1 VVCKQPVAGSQ
12 NGGVFRQEVMDHQ
25 YIEGHNIP
33 DRYLQGTLSAAE
45 QARFEEHFIDCPQCV
60 DRLELTEDFRG
71 ALRTV
76 AAQRAAK
83 PFVHGRPGMRAWLAA
98 LPGGRSAALLA
109 AAVLLLAVLPVV
121 VSIVWVGQAGRQM
134 DQARLSAADWQRKYE
149 DSQQAARKA
158 EAELQAR
165 AEEVARQRREIET
178 ERERERQPRVVEEGS
193 RQALLQTAPI
203 FDLNAVRGGTSAST
217 TRISI
222 PRSAKWIV
230 LKLETEPDP
239 ELQSYRATL
248 FTSDQQAVCR
258 ASDMI
263 AVRGALAVSC
273 DSSLFKTGDYR
284 LALEGLTRQGRHV
297 PAGAY
302 SFHVVKQ

>member
-1 VVCKQPVAGSQ
+1 
-12 NGGVFRQEVMDHQ
+12 MDHR

-33 DRYLQGTLSAAE
+33 DLYVQGTLSAAAR
-45 QARFEEHFIDCPQCV
+45 ARFEEHFIDCPECLDQ
-60 DRLELTEDFRG
+60 LELTEDFRG

-76 AAQRAAK
+76 AAERAAT
-83 PFVHGRPGMRAWLAA
+83 PFVHARPRLGAWLGAM
-98 LPGGRSAALLA
+98 PGGRSAALLA
-109 AAVLLLAVLPVV
+109 AAVLLLAVLPSVL
-121 VSIVWVGQAGRQM
+121 SIVWVGQAGRQM

-149 DSQQAARKA
+149 DSQQAGRKA

-165 AEEVARQRREIET
+165 EQEVARQRREIET
-178 ERERERQPRVVEEGS
+178 EREPERQTRVVEEGS

-203 FDLNAVRGGTSAST
+203 YDLNAVRGGTRGPSAST

-222 PRSAKWIV
+222 PRSAKWIL

-248 FTSDQQAVCR
+248 FTSDQQVVCR

-263 AVRGALAVSC
+263 AVKGALAVSC

-284 LALEGLTRQGRHV
+284 LVLEGLTRQGGHV

-302 SFHVVKQ
+302 SFHAVKQ